1 MHFKRESLSP
11 YFPARDLSSAD
22 TFLRTIYLSG
32 HVQILL
38 RNPTSGVSA
47 QGAGDLRVADIDVG
61 MMVRR
66 VRRLCYSS
74 HEIDPRQK
82 IPKLKSLGDDFSAAA
97 PAWKIS
103 KLSLD
108 RNVG

>member
-1 MHFKRESLSP
+1 MH
-11 YFPARDLSSAD
+11 SSASPSAH
-22 TFLRTIYLSG
+22 TFLGAINLPS
-32 HVQILL
+32 HIEIFL
-38 RNPTSGVSA
+38 RNPSGGVSA
-47 QGAGDLRVADIDVG
+47 QRAGDLRVADVDVG

-66 VRRLCYSS
+66 VRRLRYGR

-82 IPKLKSLGDDFSAAA
+82 IPELKSLGDDFSAPA
-97 PAWKIS
+97 PAGKIS

>member
-1 MHFKRESLSP
+1 
-11 YFPARDLSSAD
+11 
-22 TFLRTIYLSG
+22 LR
-32 HVQILL
+32 QINLPRHLEVLL
-38 RNPTSGVSA
+38 RNPPGGVRA
-47 QGAGDLRVADIDVG
+47 QRAGDLRVADVDVG

-66 VRRLCYSS
+66 VRSLCYGH
-74 HEIDPRQK
+74 HEIDPCQK
-82 IPKLKSLGDDFSAAA
+82 IPELKSLANDFSAAA